1 MAKQHDQ
8 AAIMAAAQE
17 AVARFDAEQGFDF
30 SSGAALYPTAI
41 GLEQM
46 GGLGGHGFDFSSGAA
61 LYPTAIGLEQMGAQ
75 GGRGFSTGAARYPT
89 GMGLAGDPPADG
101 GGPSKLW
108 IGAALLVGAY
118 IYRKQIKKLM
128 A

>member
-17 AVARFDAEQGFDF
+17 AVARFDAEQ
-30 SSGAALYPTAI
+30 
-41 GLEQM
+41 
-46 GGLGGHGFDFSSGAA
+46 GFDFSSGAA